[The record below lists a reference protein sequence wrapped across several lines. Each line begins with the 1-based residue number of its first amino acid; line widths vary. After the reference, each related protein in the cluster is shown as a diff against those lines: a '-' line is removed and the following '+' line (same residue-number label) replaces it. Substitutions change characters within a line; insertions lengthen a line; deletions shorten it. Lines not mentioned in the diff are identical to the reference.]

1 MSPEVLFP
9 GGGALDA
16 GPDDGPVAAGG
27 VRYSVRRFRGHCPA
41 HGGRRQRR
49 EGGEGADQW
58 PVSPP
63 VLLLHDVA
71 GGLGDWDVLAGE
83 IAADRAALAVSPKG
97 LGASEDRDPYSAH
110 ALAGELAALVLHTVD
125 GPVDVVGHG
134 TGATLAWNLA
144 AQRPD
149 LVRRVVL
156 ISGGRALAPWT
167 VAWLVAGA
175 ALARG
180 RARAGSGGGGSGG
193 GWAGGSGGGWAG
205 GSGGGWAGGSE
216 AVRRG
221 RIRAAYAHLEPIGR
235 ISPQRALVLW
245 GTRDTVSSLAMA
257 QRIVNSL
264 TRTVRPATVR
274 MTTLPGAGHDPLA
287 EMPRRCAT
295 LVAEFLRSP

>member
-1 MSPEVLFP
+1 MSPEILFP
-9 GGGALDA
+9 GGSALDA

-27 VRYSVRRFRGHCPA
+27 VRYSVRRFRATVPPPA
-41 HGGRRQRR
+41 DGDG
-49 EGGEGADQW
+49 EGEGADHW

-110 ALAGELAALVLHTVD
+110 VLAGELAALVLHTVD

-167 VAWLVAGA
+167 VARLVAGA

-180 RARAGSGGGGSGG
+180 RARAGGSGG
-193 GWAGGSGGGWAG
+193 GWG
-205 GSGGGWAGGSE
+205 GGSE

-245 GTRDTVSSLAMA
+245 GTRDTASSLAMA

>member
-1 MSPEVLFP
+1 MSPEVPFP

-27 VRYSVRRFRGHCPA
+27 VRYSVRRFRATVPPRA
-41 HGGRRQRR
+41 DD
-49 EGGEGADQW
+49 EGEGAGAGADHW

-110 ALAGELAALVLHTVD
+110 VLAGELAALVLHTVD

-167 VAWLVAGA
+167 VARLVAGA

-193 GWAGGSGGGWAG
+193 GWG
-205 GSGGGWAGGSE
+205 GGSE

>member
-1 MSPEVLFP
+1 MSPEVPFP

-27 VRYSVRRFRGHCPA
+27 VRYSVRRFRATVPPRA
-41 HGGRRQRR
+41 DD
-49 EGGEGADQW
+49 EGEGEGEGADHW

-110 ALAGELAALVLHTVD
+110 VLAGELAALVLHTVD

-167 VAWLVAGA
+167 VARLVAGA

-180 RARAGSGGGGSGG
+180 RARAGSGGGGSGD
-193 GWAGGSGGGWAG
+193 GWGAGSGGGWGA
-205 GSGGGWAGGSE
+205 GSE

-245 GTRDTVSSLAMA
+245 GTRDTASSLAMA

-264 TRTVRPATVR
+264 TRTARPATVR

>member
-1 MSPEVLFP
+1 MSPEVPFP

-27 VRYSVRRFRGHCPA
+27 VRYSVRRFRATVPPRA
-41 HGGRRQRR
+41 DD
-49 EGGEGADQW
+49 EGEGEGEGADHW

-110 ALAGELAALVLHTVD
+110 VLAGELAALVLHTVD

-167 VAWLVAGA
+167 VARLVAGA

-180 RARAGSGGGGSGG
+180 RARAGGSGG
-193 GWAGGSGGGWAG
+193 GWG
-205 GSGGGWAGGSE
+205 GGSE

-245 GTRDTVSSLAMA
+245 GTRDTASSLAMA

-264 TRTVRPATVR
+264 TRTARPATVR

>member
-1 MSPEVLFP
+1 VSPEVPFP

-27 VRYSVRRFRGHCPA
+27 VRYSVRRFRATVPPRA
-41 HGGRRQRR
+41 DD
-49 EGGEGADQW
+49 EGEGEGEGADHW

-110 ALAGELAALVLHTVD
+110 VLAGELAALVLHTVD

-167 VAWLVAGA
+167 VARLVAGA

-193 GWAGGSGGGWAG
+193 GWG
-205 GSGGGWAGGSE
+205 GGSE

>member
-1 MSPEVLFP
+1 MSPEVPFP

-27 VRYSVRRFRGHCPA
+27 VRYSVRRFRATVPPPA
-41 HGGRRQRR
+41 DGDG
-49 EGGEGADQW
+49 EGEGADHW

-110 ALAGELAALVLHTVD
+110 VLAGELAALVLHTVD

-167 VAWLVAGA
+167 VARLVAGA

-193 GWAGGSGGGWAG
+193 GWG
-205 GSGGGWAGGSE
+205 GGSE

>member
-1 MSPEVLFP
+1 MSPEVPFP

-27 VRYSVRRFRGHCPA
+27 VRYSVRRFRATVPPRA
-41 HGGRRQRR
+41 DD
-49 EGGEGADQW
+49 EGEGEGEGADHW

-110 ALAGELAALVLHTVD
+110 VLAGELAALVLHTVD

-167 VAWLVAGA
+167 VARLVAGA

-193 GWAGGSGGGWAG
+193 GWG
-205 GSGGGWAGGSE
+205 GGSE

>member
-1 MSPEVLFP
+1 MSPEVPFP

-27 VRYSVRRFRGHCPA
+27 VRYSVRRFRATVPPRA
-41 HGGRRQRR
+41 DD
-49 EGGEGADQW
+49 EGEGEGEGADHW

-110 ALAGELAALVLHTVD
+110 VLAGELAALVLHTVD

-167 VAWLVAGA
+167 VARLVAGA

-193 GWAGGSGGGWAG
+193 GWG
-205 GSGGGWAGGSE
+205 GGSE

-295 LVAEFLRSP
+295 LVGEFLRSP

>member
-1 MSPEVLFP
+1 VSPEVPFP

-27 VRYSVRRFRGHCPA
+27 VRYSVRRFRATVPPRA
-41 HGGRRQRR
+41 DD
-49 EGGEGADQW
+49 EGEGEGEGADHW

-110 ALAGELAALVLHTVD
+110 VLAGELAALVLHTVD

-167 VAWLVAGA
+167 VARLVAGA

-193 GWAGGSGGGWAG
+193 GWG
-205 GSGGGWAGGSE
+205 GGSE

-264 TRTVRPATVR
+264 TRTARPATVR

>member
-1 MSPEVLFP
+1 MSPEVPFP

-27 VRYSVRRFRGHCPA
+27 VRYSVRRFRATVPPRA
-41 HGGRRQRR
+41 DD
-49 EGGEGADQW
+49 EGEGEGEGADHW

-110 ALAGELAALVLHTVD
+110 VLAGELAALVLHTVD

-167 VAWLVAGA
+167 VARLVAGA

-180 RARAGSGGGGSGG
+180 RARAGSGGGGSGD
-193 GWAGGSGGGWAG
+193 GWGA
-205 GSGGGWAGGSE
+205 GSE

-245 GTRDTVSSLAMA
+245 GTRDTASSLAMA

-264 TRTVRPATVR
+264 TRTARPATVR

>member
-9 GGGALDA
+9 GGGALDS

-27 VRYSVRRFRGHCPA
+27 VRYSVRRFRATVPPPA
-41 HGGRRQRR
+41 DGDG
-49 EGGEGADQW
+49 EGEGADHW

-71 GGLGDWDVLAGE
+71 GGLGDWDVLAGV

-110 ALAGELAALVLHTVD
+110 VLAGELAALVLHTVD

-167 VAWLVAGA
+167 VARLVAGA

-180 RARAGSGGGGSGG
+180 RARAGSGGGGSGDGWGAGSEG
-193 GWAGGSGGGWAG
+193 GWGA
-205 GSGGGWAGGSE
+205 GSE

>member
-1 MSPEVLFP
+1 MSPEVPFP

-27 VRYSVRRFRGHCPA
+27 VRYSVRRFRATVPPPA
-41 HGGRRQRR
+41 DGDG
-49 EGGEGADQW
+49 EGEGADHW

-110 ALAGELAALVLHTVD
+110 VLAGELAALVLHTVD

-167 VAWLVAGA
+167 VARLVAGA

-180 RARAGSGGGGSGG
+180 RARAGSGGAGSGG
-193 GWAGGSGGGWAG
+193 GWGA
-205 GSGGGWAGGSE
+205 GSE

-264 TRTVRPATVR
+264 TRTARPATVR

>member
-1 MSPEVLFP
+1 MSPEVPFP

-27 VRYSVRRFRGHCPA
+27 VRYSVRRFRATVPPRA
-41 HGGRRQRR
+41 DD
-49 EGGEGADQW
+49 EGEGEGEGADHW

-110 ALAGELAALVLHTVD
+110 VLAGELAALVLHTVD

-167 VAWLVAGA
+167 VARLVAGA

-193 GWAGGSGGGWAG
+193 GWG
-205 GSGGGWAGGSE
+205 GGSE

-245 GTRDTVSSLAMA
+245 GTRDTASSLAMA

-264 TRTVRPATVR
+264 TRTARPATVR

>member
-1 MSPEVLFP
+1 MSPEVPFP

-27 VRYSVRRFRGHCPA
+27 VRYSVRRFRATVPPRA
-41 HGGRRQRR
+41 DD
-49 EGGEGADQW
+49 EGEGEGAGADHW

-110 ALAGELAALVLHTVD
+110 VLAGELAALVLHTVD

-167 VAWLVAGA
+167 VARLVAGA

-193 GWAGGSGGGWAG
+193 GWG
-205 GSGGGWAGGSE
+205 GGSE

-245 GTRDTVSSLAMA
+245 GTRDTASSLAMA

-264 TRTVRPATVR
+264 TRTARPATVR

>member
-1 MSPEVLFP
+1 MSPEVPFP

-27 VRYSVRRFRGHCPA
+27 VRYSVRRFRATVPPRA
-41 HGGRRQRR
+41 DD
-49 EGGEGADQW
+49 EGEGEGEGEGEDHW

-110 ALAGELAALVLHTVD
+110 VLAGELAALVLHTVD

-167 VAWLVAGA
+167 VARLVAGA

-193 GWAGGSGGGWAG
+193 GWG
-205 GSGGGWAGGSE
+205 GGSE

-245 GTRDTVSSLAMA
+245 GTRDTASSLAMA

-264 TRTVRPATVR
+264 TRTARPATVR

>member
-1 MSPEVLFP
+1 VSPEVPFP

-27 VRYSVRRFRGHCPA
+27 VRYSVRRFRATVPPRA
-41 HGGRRQRR
+41 DD
-49 EGGEGADQW
+49 EGEGEGEGADHW

-110 ALAGELAALVLHTVD
+110 VLAGELAALVLHTVD

-167 VAWLVAGA
+167 VARLVAGA

-193 GWAGGSGGGWAG
+193 GWG
-205 GSGGGWAGGSE
+205 GGSE

-245 GTRDTVSSLAMA
+245 GTRDTASSLAMA

-264 TRTVRPATVR
+264 TRTARPATVR

>member
-1 MSPEVLFP
+1 VSPEVPFP

-27 VRYSVRRFRGHCPA
+27 VRYSVRRFRATVPPRA
-41 HGGRRQRR
+41 DD
-49 EGGEGADQW
+49 EGEGEGEGADHW

-110 ALAGELAALVLHTVD
+110 VLAGELAALVLHTVD

-167 VAWLVAGA
+167 VARLVAGA

-180 RARAGSGGGGSGG
+180 RARAGSGGGGSGD
-193 GWAGGSGGGWAG
+193 GWGA
-205 GSGGGWAGGSE
+205 GSE

-245 GTRDTVSSLAMA
+245 GTRDTASSLAMA

-264 TRTVRPATVR
+264 TRTARPATVR

>member
-1 MSPEVLFP
+1 MSPEVPFP

-27 VRYSVRRFRGHCPA
+27 VRYSVRRFRATVPPRA
-41 HGGRRQRR
+41 DD
-49 EGGEGADQW
+49 EGEGEGADHW

-110 ALAGELAALVLHTVD
+110 VLAGELAALVLHTVD

-167 VAWLVAGA
+167 VARLVAGA

-193 GWAGGSGGGWAG
+193 GWG
-205 GSGGGWAGGSE
+205 GGSE

-264 TRTVRPATVR
+264 TRTARPATVR